1 MHRRI
6 VAIALETYAVCGCG
20 RATQTESQSNPATPP
35 AAGSSAD
42 PDGTRKNPPAGNG
55 GAGTASV
62 PTDFG
67 DPLQGLTAAERASF
81 DDGKIGFATAEEVD
95 EGLGPVFN
103 EASCVA
109 CHAGPA
115 VGGSNGRLETRF
127 GRRGA
132 DGGFDPL
139 AAEGGSLLQDH
150 GIGAVDG
157 FTFAAEAV
165 PADANV
171 VALRRTTPLFGLG
184 LVDATPDD
192 TIRALAAKQAHST
205 PEVAGT
211 VAVVANL
218 VTGKES
224 VGKFGWKNANPSLLQ
239 FSADAYLNEMGITSP
254 LFPNENCPQG
264 RCSDLAFNP
273 VAGLNDA
280 DGADVLAFANFMM
293 FLAPPPRAPQ
303 TAQTLA
309 GERVFQSIGCAVCH
323 TPTLVTGP
331 NAVGALDSIEYHPY
345 SDFLLHDMG
354 SLGDGIVQG
363 AAGAKQMRTAPLW
376 GLRAA
381 TSLLHDGRVETP
393 LEAIL
398 AHDGQARR
406 ARDCFKA
413 LDVRDRDALIA
424 FLDSL

>member
-6 VAIALETYAVCGCG
+6 VAIALGTFAVCGCG
-20 RATQTESQSNPATPP
+20 SPTQTESQTSSATPP
-35 AAGSSAD
+35 VAGSVAD
-42 PDGTRKNPPAGNG
+42 PDGRRRTPPAGDAD
-55 GAGTASV
+55 AGTAPV
-62 PTDFG
+62 ATGFG

-81 DDGKIGFATAEEVD
+81 DDGKVHFATAEELE
-95 EGLGPVFN
+95 EGLGPVLN

-157 FTFAAEAV
+157 FTFGPEVV

-171 VALRRTTPLFGLG
+171 VAQRRTTPLFGLG

-192 TIRALAAKQAHST
+192 TIRAIAAKQARSS
-205 PEVAGT
+205 PETAGT

-224 VGKFGWKNANPSLLQ
+224 VGKFGWKNVNPSLLQ

-273 VAGLNDA
+273 VPALNDA
-280 DGADVLAFANFMM
+280 DGADVLAFASFMM

-309 GERVFQSIGCAVCH
+309 GERVFNSIGCAVCH
-323 TPTLVTGP
+323 MPTLVTGP
-331 NAVGALDSIEYHPY
+331 NAVGALDGVEYHPY

-376 GLRAA
+376 GLRVA
-381 TSLLHDGRVETP
+381 TNLLHDGRAETP

-398 AHDGQARR
+398 AHDGQGRR

-413 LDVRDRDALIA
+413 LDARDRAALLA

>member
-1 MHRRI
+1 M
-6 VAIALETYAVCGCG
+6 
-20 RATQTESQSNPATPP
+20 
-35 AAGSSAD
+35 
-42 PDGTRKNPPAGNG
+42 
-55 GAGTASV
+55 
-62 PTDFG
+62 
-67 DPLQGLTAAERASF
+67 
-81 DDGKIGFATAEEVD
+81 
-95 EGLGPVFN
+95 
-103 EASCVA
+103 
-109 CHAGPA
+109 
-115 VGGSNGRLETRF
+115 
-127 GRRGA
+127 
-132 DGGFDPL
+132 
-139 AAEGGSLLQDH
+139 QDH

-157 FTFAAEAV
+157 FSFGPEVV

-171 VALRRTTPLFGLG
+171 VAQRRTTPLFGLG

-192 TIRALAAKQAHST
+192 TIRAIAAKQARST
-205 PEVAGT
+205 PETAGT

-224 VGKFGWKNANPSLLQ
+224 VGKFGWKNVNPSLLQ

-273 VAGLNDA
+273 VPALNDA
-280 DGADVLAFANFMM
+280 DGADVLAFASFMM

-309 GERVFQSIGCAVCH
+309 GERVFNSIGCAVCH
-323 TPTLVTGP
+323 MPTLVTGP
-331 NAVGALDSIEYHPY
+331 NAVGALDGVEYHPY

-363 AAGAKQMRTAPLW
+363 DASGKQMRTAPLW
-376 GLRAA
+376 GLRVA
-381 TSLLHDGRVETP
+381 TSLLHDGRAETP

-398 AHDGQARR
+398 AHDGQGRR

-413 LDVRDRDALIA
+413 LDARDRAALLA